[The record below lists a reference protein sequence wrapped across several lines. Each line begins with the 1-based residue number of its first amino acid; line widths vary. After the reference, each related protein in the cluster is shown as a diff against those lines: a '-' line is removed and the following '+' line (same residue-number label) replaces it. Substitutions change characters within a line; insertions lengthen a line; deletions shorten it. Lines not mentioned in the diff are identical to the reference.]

1 MKNIFKTTGLLW
13 GCTLLLVAM
22 AGLLYPLPDYLGLPA
37 LALTGSLLTGAVYFY
52 VRSTFLEGL
61 QQIEHY
67 LQEIV
72 EGLQPDIPLMPAP
85 WLLIGK
91 RIKAIT
97 TYLYVMRQ
105 SMEDRITLLEEEK
118 ERVEQQKQEL
128 QDSYMALVSANE
140 IQEELRGIMEVD
152 AILNAAMRIMI
163 GSLAAQKGYFLQV
176 EDRGDSARVVSTF
189 NSLLQLGQR
198 VSLEEPLQ
206 LLRAAQRS
214 GGDELNSY
222 ALDTAGTLFGD
233 PFSSCMLAPLH
244 VEGELWGLICLLD
257 RESRDKNKVGSFSEK
272 DRLFLRNMASSLEKD
287 VKNAHL
293 FELATTDA
301 LSRLYMR
308 RYFEQ
313 RAEEEIRR
321 SARYQH
327 PFCFLVADI
336 DHFKRFN
343 DSYGHLVG
351 DEVIQLVAACLK
363 QSVRS
368 GVDLVG
374 RYGGEEMVLLLPMTG
389 LNAGLHVAERI
400 RESVAELQVPSLQ
413 HLPEPPSI
421 TISIGVAVFPGHGQT
436 LRTLIEF
443 ADQGLYQA
451 KEAGRNRVEVFA
463 KPA

>member
-1 MKNIFKTTGLLW
+1 MKDTFTTTRLLW
-13 GCTLLLVAM
+13 GCPLLLLAM
-22 AGLLYPLPDYLGLPA
+22 AGLLSPLPDYLSLPA
-37 LALTGSLLTGAVYFY
+37 LALTGSLLAGAVYFY

-72 EGLQPDIPLMPAP
+72 EGQQPHIPLMPPP

-97 TYLYVMRQ
+97 TYLHVMRQ

-118 ERVEQQKQEL
+118 ERVEHQKQEL

-140 IQEELRGIMEVD
+140 IQEELRGMMEVD

-176 EDRGDSARVVSTF
+176 EDNRDSARVVSTF
-189 NSLLQLGQR
+189 NSHLQPGQS
-198 VSLEEPLQ
+198 VPLKEALQ
-206 LLRAAQRS
+206 LLQSAAPVAP
-214 GGDELNSY
+214 DELNSY
-222 ALDTAGTLFGD
+222 AFDQPGTLLGE
-233 PFSSCMLAPLH
+233 PFTSCMLAPLH

-257 RESRDKNKVGSFSEK
+257 RESRDKGKLGVFSEK

-321 SARYQH
+321 SARYQT
-327 PFCFLVADI
+327 PFCLLVADI

-363 QSVRS
+363 HSVRS

-374 RYGGEEMVLLLPMTG
+374 RYGGEEMMLLLPVTD
-389 LNAGLHVAERI
+389 LAAGVHVAERI
-400 RESVAELQVPSLQ
+400 RESVAALQIPSLQ
-413 HLPEPPSI
+413 ALPEPPRI
-421 TISIGVAVFPGHGQT
+421 TISIGVAAFPHHGET
-436 LRTLIEF
+436 LRSLIEF

-451 KEAGRNRVEVFA
+451 KEGGRNRVEVFA

>member
-13 GCTLLLVAM
+13 GCTLVLVAM

-52 VRSTFLEGL
+52 VRFSFLEGL

-72 EGLQPDIPLMPAP
+72 EGQQPDIPLMPPP

-118 ERVEQQKQEL
+118 ERVELQKQEL

-176 EDRGDSARVVSTF
+176 EEDDSARVVSTF
-189 NSLLQLGQR
+189 NSPLQLGQR
-198 VSLEEPLQ
+198 VALHEPLQ
-206 LLRAAQRS
+206 MLKGAAHS

-222 ALDTAGTLFGD
+222 AFDTPGTLFGES
-233 PFSSCMLAPLH
+233 FSSCMLAPLH

-257 RESRDKNKVGSFSEK
+257 RESRDKNKIGVFNEK

-374 RYGGEEMVLLLPMTG
+374 RYGGEEMVLLLPMTA
-389 LNAGLHVAERI
+389 LKEGLHVAERI
-400 RESVAELQVPSLQ
+400 REAVAELQVPSLQ

-421 TISIGVAVFPGHGQT
+421 TISIGVAAFPGHGDT
-436 LRTLIEF
+436 LRSLIEF